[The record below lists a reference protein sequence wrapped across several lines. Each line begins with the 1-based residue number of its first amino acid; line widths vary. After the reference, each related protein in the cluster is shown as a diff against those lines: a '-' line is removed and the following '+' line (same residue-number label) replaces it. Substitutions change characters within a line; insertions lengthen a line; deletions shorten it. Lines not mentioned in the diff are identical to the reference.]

1 MCLHACLRLNNEG
14 GACSR
19 AAARNSTSATSF
31 SRRKTGASPQACRHR
46 HEAGACMSPACTL
59 MYDYK
64 RDCTHSRCSPPS
76 RRNKRRKLASTQASP
91 QRRRI
96 HISCAHVK
104 RLINKGGG
112 SCAVRSVMHERPHL
126 WPPPRAAQA
135 CNTQAWLQRKASA
148 TSSTHRRAGA
158 CMTCVHDKLKAE
170 GGAYSCA
177 ACRRSAGATSSKHRR
192 VGACMCLHAHR
203 C

>member
-1 MCLHACLRLNNEG
+1 MYLHACLRLNNEG

-46 HEAGACMSPACTL
+46 HEAGACMPPACTL

-112 SCAVRSVMHERPHL
+112 SFAVCSVMRERPHL
-126 WPPPRAAQA
+126 WSPPRAAQA
-135 CNTQAWLQRKASA
+135 CKHTGIAVN
-148 TSSTHRRAGA
+148 GA
-158 CMTCVHDKLKAE
+158 CTLPACTLKLKITK
-170 GGAYSCA
+170 GGGSCA
-177 ACRRSAGATSSKHRR
+177 ACSARQAPPP
-192 VGACMCLHAHR
+192 LHIAEPAR
-203 C
+203 A